1 VKNKAQHGHNSKY
14 YRWEI
19 NKQKINHY
27 VKKRADR
34 EMTKTKR
41 IKNYNVKN
49 KKVVVKKQEE
59 DSSSGVDSCVE

>member
-1 VKNKAQHGHNSKY
+1 M
-14 YRWEI
+14 
-19 NKQKINHY
+19 
-27 VKKRADR
+27 KKRADR